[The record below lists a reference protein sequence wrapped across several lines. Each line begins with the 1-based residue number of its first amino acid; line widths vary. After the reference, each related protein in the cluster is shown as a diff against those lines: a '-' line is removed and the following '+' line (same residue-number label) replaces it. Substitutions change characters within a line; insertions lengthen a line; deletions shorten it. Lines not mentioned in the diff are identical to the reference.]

1 MACVQHPG
9 AHQHWNVDAG
19 GIGCGWR
26 EAVVRLGCG
35 GRWTKRAVSSSVRQS
50 LLLAPRSRTSAS
62 SGRWAEGM
70 KSKRSAG
77 GGKEKSNN
85 RKRMAALR
93 TALRVVH
100 EPTFCNCSAQRGRG
114 GGGRR

>member
-26 EAVVRLGCG
+26 EVVLGWDVG
-35 GRWTKRAVSSSVRQS
+35 GRWTRRAVSSSARWS
-50 LLLAPRSRTSAS
+50 LPLAARARTSES

-70 KSKRSAG
+70 ESKRSG
-77 GGKEKSNN
+77 GSGEGESND
-85 RKRMAALR
+85 RKRMVA
-93 TALRVVH
+93 
-100 EPTFCNCSAQRGRG
+100 
-114 GGGRR
+114 